1 MRRVLFWTIIAA
13 LATLLAFLAV
23 PFLEGIPIVLLAAI
37 EMPWQPLGVFAGL
50 LALAI
55 SVAPVVAVW
64 LVFRKRK
71 VAG

>member
-13 LATLLAFLAV
+13 LAALLAFLAV
-23 PFLEGIPIVLLAAI
+23 PFLEGIPVVLLAAI
-37 EMPWQPLGVFAGL
+37 EMPWKPLGVLIGL

-55 SVAPVVAVW
+55 SLAPVAAVW
-64 LVFRKRK
+64 LVFRNRK